1 MYLEFQNSFQDGK
14 QPQSLTKGEKSNPA
28 IVIYRVE
35 QISGASPAGS
45 TKLFRQNMGISDFA
59 VDPRSGFCAE
69 TRTFHSLRPTVQLP
83 PENVLL
89 SADAYTYS
97 LRAPSPGDDSPVII
111 NSTTGQRL
119 SYSEFVRRSKT
130 LAAYLQSIV
139 GLNKGDAAY
148 ILSNNLIQVPVLYF
162 ALLSLGVVVS
172 PANPINTKAEVA
184 RQTQLCRP
192 VIAFTISTAVH
203 KIPKLRY
210 GTIVIDS
217 FEFELMMTSPRREMV
232 DVKVSQSDLAG
243 IMYSSGTTGNVKGVM
258 VTHRNLIAMTGSYM
272 QRKANSPVVLLQI
285 YDLEKT
291 IDAVEKYKVTD
302 LAVAPPVVVAMSK
315 KAVTE
320 GRDLSSLETVASG
333 GAPLG
338 KELIEAFTAKFPGTV
353 ISQGYG
359 MTEVIGRIS
368 EALDREECS
377 RWGSSGKFPGIWEA
391 KIVDQETGASLP
403 PLKRGELW
411 VKGPSIMKGYVND
424 PKATSE
430 TLTPDGWLRTG
441 DLCYIDED
449 GFLFIVDRLK
459 ELIKYKGYQVA
470 PAELEHLLQSHP
482 QIVDAAVIPYP
493 DDEAGQVPMA
503 FIVRRPESKL
513 DEAQVMDFI
522 AKQVAPY
529 KKIRRVSFVTSIPK
543 NASGK
548 ILRKELKKISLPES
562 FPKL

>member
-1 MYLEFQNSFQDGK
+1 
-14 QPQSLTKGEKSNPA
+14 
-28 IVIYRVE
+28 
-35 QISGASPAGS
+35 
-45 TKLFRQNMGISDFA
+45 MGISDFA

-148 ILSNNLIQVPVLYF
+148 ILSTNLIQVPVLYF
-162 ALLSLGVVVS
+162 ALLSLG
-172 PANPINTKAEVA
+172 
-184 RQTQLCRP
+184 P

-285 YDLEKT
+285 VPCSGEVQGDELGCGST
-291 IDAVEKYKVTD
+291 SGGGHVEKGCNGGPRFEFFGNRGV
-302 LAVAPPVVVAMSK
+302 
-315 KAVTE
+315 
-320 GRDLSSLETVASG
+320 R

-338 KELIEAFTAKFPGTV
+338 KELIEAFTAKFPGRV
-353 ISQGYG
+353 ISQHW
-359 MTEVIGRIS
+359 IGKNVPAGAHQESFLEFGKPKLLIRKQ
-368 EALDREECS
+368 ALHCLH
-377 RWGSSGKFPGIWEA
+377 SSG
-391 KIVDQETGASLP
+391 GAL
-403 PLKRGELW
+403 
-411 VKGPSIMKGYVND
+411 GYVND

-430 TLTPDGWLRTG
+430 TLTPEWVA
-441 DLCYIDED
+441 E
-449 GFLFIVDRLK
+449 DRL
-459 ELIKYKGYQVA
+459 LL
-470 PAELEHLLQSHP
+470 PELEHLLQSHP

>member
-1 MYLEFQNSFQDGK
+1 M
-14 QPQSLTKGEKSNPA
+14 
-28 IVIYRVE
+28 IYRVE

-148 ILSNNLIQVPVLYF
+148 ILSTNLIQVPVLYF

-217 FEFELMMTSPRREMV
+217 FEFELMMTSPIREMV

-285 YDLEKT
+285 LPYFHVYGFHYVFKCMAMNVTVVIMEKYDLEKT

-353 ISQGYG
+353 ISQVSRRTILPYLIIIFRIVAWKW
-359 MTEVIGRIS
+359 VI
-368 EALDREECS
+368 D
-377 RWGSSGKFPGIWEA
+377 
-391 KIVDQETGASLP
+391 
-403 PLKRGELW
+403 
-411 VKGPSIMKGYVND
+411 
-424 PKATSE
+424 
-430 TLTPDGWLRTG
+430 
-441 DLCYIDED
+441 
-449 GFLFIVDRLK
+449 
-459 ELIKYKGYQVA
+459 
-470 PAELEHLLQSHP
+470 
-482 QIVDAAVIPYP
+482 
-493 DDEAGQVPMA
+493 
-503 FIVRRPESKL
+503 
-513 DEAQVMDFI
+513 
-522 AKQVAPY
+522 
-529 KKIRRVSFVTSIPK
+529 
-543 NASGK
+543 
-548 ILRKELKKISLPES
+548 
-562 FPKL
+562 